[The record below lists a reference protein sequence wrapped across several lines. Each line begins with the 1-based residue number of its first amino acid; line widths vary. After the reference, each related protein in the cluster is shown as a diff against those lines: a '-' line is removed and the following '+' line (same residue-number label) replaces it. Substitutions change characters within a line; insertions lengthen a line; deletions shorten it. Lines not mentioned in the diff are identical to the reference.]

1 MKILAID
8 PGTYLAG
15 FVLYSTHLDEVLE
28 YGKIKNEEIIN
39 KFAKDKSLVVLIE
52 QPDYLVR
59 RAGGEVIETI
69 IWTGRFMQAFIANIP
84 VLYGRNFLKKKFKV
98 KKDAEVIQFI
108 KTRYPGLKLRA
119 DAWQAFLLIHN
130 HLYG

>member
-1 MKILAID
+1 LKILAID

-15 FVLYSTHLDEVLE
+15 YVLFCTKQDKVLD

-39 KFAKDKSLVVLIE
+39 KFVKDQTLTVLIE
-52 QPDYLVR
+52 QPDYLAK

-69 IWTGRFMQAFIANIP
+69 IWTGRFMQAFLANIP
-84 VLYGRNFLKKKFKV
+84 ILYGRNFLKKKFKL

-108 KTRYPGLKLRA
+108 KARYPWLKLKS
-119 DAWQAFLLIHN
+119 DSWQAFLLIHN